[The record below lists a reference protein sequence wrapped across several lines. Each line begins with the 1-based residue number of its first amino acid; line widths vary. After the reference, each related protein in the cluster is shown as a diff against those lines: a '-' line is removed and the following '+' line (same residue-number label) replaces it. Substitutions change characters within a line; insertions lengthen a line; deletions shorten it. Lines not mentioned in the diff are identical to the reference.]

1 MALRD
6 SSAQLTVL
14 VDRAVGAGSIAD
26 GELEVMIHRR
36 ILCDDGRGVGEP
48 LNETSATDSYASP
61 TAGAHTGSG
70 LVIRGKHRLSLE
82 APDTAARFWRPLA
95 DRAYSPP
102 QLLFH
107 AEGGVGGVAAVV
119 NVASFANALPSNV
132 QLMTLQALSPTSLL
146 LRLSHQFGID
156 EDAKLSAPVMV
167 DIVKMLA
174 PAAFKITEVREVS
187 LTNTQD
193 KSALLARRADN
204 AAWNIE
210 GEHTSPH
217 PWRSRVGDIGATNV
231 TLGPLEIKTF
241 VITHA

>member
-1 MALRD
+1 MA
-6 SSAQLTVL
+6 
-14 VDRAVGAGSIAD
+14 
-26 GELEVMIHRR
+26 
-36 ILCDDGRGVGEP
+36 
-48 LNETSATDSYASP
+48 
-61 TAGAHTGSG
+61 
-70 LVIRGKHRLSLE
+70 
-82 APDTAARFWRPLA
+82 
-95 DRAYSPP
+95 
-102 QLLFH
+102 
-107 AEGGVGGVAAVV
+107 
-119 NVASFANALPSNV
+119 
-132 QLMTLQALSPTSLL
+132 
-146 LRLSHQFGID
+146 
-156 EDAKLSAPVMV
+156 